1 MPAKCHKPANAAQQ
15 AVSIGPN
22 DSLNYIV
29 GKLGAMRGP
38 PWGLSQAPEK
48 IGVLELEAAVRRN
61 KYLPRRLHGDAE
73 VRRPMRLGGEP
84 CLSLRVCPDTEDQC
98 KH

>member
-15 AVSIGPN
+15 AVCIGPS
-22 DSLNYIV
+22 DSLNYII

-38 PWGLSQAPEK
+38 LWGLSQAPEK
-48 IGVLELEAAVRRN
+48 IGVLELKAAFRRN
-61 KYLPRRLHGDAE
+61 KYAPRRAA
-73 VRRPMRLGGEP
+73 VCPRLGGKP
-84 CLSLRVCPDTEDQC
+84 CLSLRVCPDTEDQR